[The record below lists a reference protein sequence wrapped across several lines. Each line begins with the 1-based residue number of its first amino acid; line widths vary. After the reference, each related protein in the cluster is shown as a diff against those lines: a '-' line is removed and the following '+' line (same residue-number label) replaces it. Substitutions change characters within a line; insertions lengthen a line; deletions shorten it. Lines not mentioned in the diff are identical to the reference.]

1 MIQKY
6 IPQKVHQN
14 QRQLRFARWLQK
26 KLIKEKIRMLQ
37 GKTVIWLSF
46 FQTPLKN
53 SLNYFLKR
61 SQQMSFFCLLL
72 PLHSPFCNSR
82 VFTLGFV
89 RYGISYE
96 VYKQSMRK
104 CYIWEKNRKQD
115 EMAQLQFHDDISKSF
130 FFLLSFNGGKCNYRW
145 STTKARKSGKYRR
158 FVVTAAFDS
167 AFLKLN
173 NTDRKRRSAWRR
185 EKVIE

>member
-61 SQQMSFFCLLL
+61 SQQMSSFCLLL
-72 PLHSPFCNSR
+72 PLHSPFRNSR

-115 EMAQLQFHDDISKSF
+115 EMAQLQFHDDISKRFFSF
-130 FFLLSFNGGKCNYRW
+130 CHLM
-145 STTKARKSGKYRR
+145 A
-158 FVVTAAFDS
+158 VS
-167 AFLKLN
+167 AIIG
-173 NTDRKRRSAWRR
+173 DPQRKR
-185 EKVIE
+185 EKAASIVDSLWQRPLTRHF